1 MFGRD
6 RKSIQM
12 EVFAKTDL
20 GRTRDHN
27 EDRFLVADLTR
38 AEASLQPRVRDH
50 EVGERGSLLVV
61 ADGMGGAAAGEL
73 ASQMAAD
80 TIYDQMLKM
89 WSAEP
94 ERTGQRFAFRLKE
107 AVEMANSHIHA
118 YAKAHPEVRGMG
130 TTTTAVGVFG
140 DHVFLTQVGDSRA
153 YLIRNGTAYQLTK
166 DQSLM
171 QRLVEAGELTE
182 EEAAQSERRNIIL
195 QALGPDAKVK
205 VDLTHQQLRQGDVL
219 VLCSDG
225 LSGQVRK
232 EEIAEIAGGAS
243 DLQAACDRLI
253 ALANGR
259 GGPDNI
265 TVVLAR
271 FDGDGLPATDAREA
285 VGHQVYPL
293 IDTETSTE
301 PVPVYRGSRPPEPAR
316 RARWRAIVAIVGA
329 GVLVSLAVYLY
340 RVLRSP

>member
-1 MFGRD
+1 MFGRAP
-6 RKSIQM
+6 KPIKI
-12 EVFAKTDL
+12 EVFAKTDR

-38 AEASLQPRVRDH
+38 RAASLQPAVREH
-50 EVGERGSLLVV
+50 E
-61 ADGMGGAAAGEL
+61 AGVL
-73 ASQMAAD
+73 ASEMATD
-80 TIYDQMLKM
+80 TIYDQMVKM
-89 WSAEP
+89 WGG
-94 ERTGQRFAFRLKE
+94 EREATPQRFAHRLKE
-107 AVEMANSHIHA
+107 AVEVANGHIHA

-130 TTTTAVGVFG
+130 TTTTAVGVLS
-140 DHVFLTQVGDSRA
+140 DHVYVSQVGDSRA
-153 YLIRNGTAYQLTK
+153 YLIRNGQAVQLTK

-205 VDLTHQQLRQGDVL
+205 VDLTHQEVRRGDIL

-225 LSGQVRK
+225 LSGQVKK
-232 EEIAEIAGGAS
+232 EEIAQIVTAALELS
-243 DLQAACDRLI
+243 TACDRLI
-253 ALANGR
+253 ALANER

-265 TVVLAR
+265 TVVIAR
-271 FDGDGLPATDAREA
+271 FDGDGLRYSGSGQPED

-301 PVPVYRGSRPPEPAR
+301 PVPIYKGSRPPVPNREARSNRTLTVVLAAVAVLAALAWYLTREP
-316 RARWRAIVAIVGA
+316 
-329 GVLVSLAVYLY
+329 
-340 RVLRSP
+340 

>member
-1 MFGRD
+1 M
-6 RKSIQM
+6 
-12 EVFAKTDL
+12 
-20 GRTRDHN
+20 
-27 EDRFLVADLTR
+27 
-38 AEASLQPRVRDH
+38 
-50 EVGERGSLLVV
+50 
-61 ADGMGGAAAGEL
+61 
-73 ASQMAAD
+73 
-80 TIYDQMLKM
+80 
-89 WSAEP
+89 P
-94 ERTGQRFAFRLKE
+94 ERPVEAKLRDGVVGGSGVEIAVRL
-107 AVEMANSHIHA
+107 
-118 YAKAHPEVRGMG
+118 R
-130 TTTTAVGVFG
+130 
-140 DHVFLTQVGDSRA
+140 
-153 YLIRNGTAYQLTK
+153 
-166 DQSLM
+166 
-171 QRLVEAGELTE
+171 QRLDCG
-182 EEAAQSERRNIIL
+182 
-195 QALGPDAKVK
+195 
-205 VDLTHQQLRQGDVL
+205 
-219 VLCSDG
+219 DG

-329 GVLVSLAVYLY
+329 GVLVGLAVYLY